1 MRRVLFV
8 IFLTL
13 GNLLALQAQ
22 VVNWSVKPGQYSKIE
37 PCWGDLYY
45 VYDNNNIGVINGDGS
60 VVVQP
65 EADRIT
71 GFYGGLALVLKSDGG
86 KERILGV
93 LATDGSYIKI
103 DGSYFTMPY
112 QDFFSE
118 GLLTVTDPR
127 GQCCYMNANGAIVK
141 TFNTT
146 FISPFS
152 EGYAVVGENQDFT
165 IVDKRFNPLRIQLG
179 TVSGVY
185 GGANVYKGVA
195 IVWDGNGKFHSF
207 DVNTGASSKT
217 SQPASLDLDYLYC
230 FSCISNRPANVP
242 FAEPMRLEQTLEATM
257 QGNKYGYV
265 NNGTTILP
273 CQFEEAGNFYGNHA
287 IVKDNG
293 KYGLLALHNASET
306 FRASSTEK
314 TIKYRKSAA
323 RNLKHKFGLSI
334 PTLWK
339 SENLNIKVVDENY
352 IVVNVSDKG
361 GYYEFQS
368 DGTAE
373 TKRFSVEIESGGLKL
388 WKGDIAYNYVM
399 EKEPEHI
406 IVSNDGK
413 RNDSNYK
420 ALSVSLKIVNDK
432 ANAKNRC
439 CVKATITNPNPAAIT
454 TKVMWTGSNLLEG
467 SNTTVTVPANG
478 STVVDIY
485 LKVLSAKAGQTVT
498 VSTNAGGSATLNGLQ
513 LIPFG

>member
-1 MRRVLFV
+1 MKRVLF
-8 IFLTL
+8 ILFWSL
-13 GNLLALQAQ
+13 GYFAVLYAQ

-37 PCWGDLYY
+37 PCWGDLYF
-45 VYDNNNIGVINGDGS
+45 VYENNNIGVINGDGS
-60 VVVQP
+60 VIVQP

-71 GFYGGLALVLKSDGG
+71 GFYGGLALALKSDGG

-152 EGYAVVGENQDFT
+152 EGYAVVGEGKDFS
-165 IVDKRFNPLRIQLG
+165 IVDKRFNPMRIQLG

-185 GGANVYKGVA
+185 GGANVYNGVA

-207 DVNTGASSKT
+207 DVNTGASNKT
-217 SQPASLDLDYLYC
+217 SKPASLDLDYLYC
-230 FSCISNRPANVP
+230 FSCMSNRPANVP
-242 FAEPMRLEQTLEATM
+242 FAQPMRLEQTLEATKKN
-257 QGNKYGYV
+257 NKFGFE

-273 CQFEEAGNFYGNHA
+273 YQFEAAGNFYGNYA

-293 KYGLLALHNASET
+293 KYGLLALHNVNET
-306 FRASSTEK
+306 FRASSTTK

-323 RNLKHKFGLSI
+323 KNLIHKFGLSI

-339 SENLNIKVVDENY
+339 TENLNIKVVDENY
-352 IVVNVSDKG
+352 IVVNVTDKD
-361 GYYEFQS
+361 GYYEFLS

-373 TKRFSVEIESGGLKL
+373 TKTYSVEIESDGLKL

-399 EKEPEHI
+399 EKEPEVI
-406 IVSNDGK
+406 TVSSDGK
-413 RNDSNYK
+413 RNGSNFK
-420 ALSVSLKIVNDK
+420 DLSVSLRIVSTN
-432 ANAKNRC
+432 ANSKNRC
-439 CVKATITNPNPAAIT
+439 CVKATITNPNPAPIT
-454 TKVMWTGSNLLEG
+454 TRVMWTGSNLLEG

-478 STVVDIY
+478 RIVVDIY